1 MSDAAGSG
9 GDALALTLVTMTTG
23 ERYEVDG
30 SAESIEA
37 AIVGASRGSIMQL
50 AWLTEAGTGRSIA
63 INPLHV
69 VALAGSAEPDRDG
82 LGQANAG
89 AAHGRGR
96 VAKAS
101 GRWIARARSA

>member
-1 MSDAAGSG
+1 MSDAAESG
-9 GDALALTLVTMTTG
+9 GAALTLTLVTMTTG
-23 ERYEVDG
+23 ERYEIDG

-69 VALAGSAEPDRDG
+69 VALETAPSQTATG
-82 LGQANAG
+82 
-89 AAHGRGR
+89 
-96 VAKAS
+96 
-101 GRWIARARSA
+101 

>member
-1 MSDAAGSG
+1 MSDAAESG
-9 GDALALTLVTMTTG
+9 GNALALTFVTMTTG
-23 ERYEVDG
+23 ERYEIDG

-69 VALAGSAEPDRDG
+69 VALETAPSQTATG
-82 LGQANAG
+82 
-89 AAHGRGR
+89 
-96 VAKAS
+96 
-101 GRWIARARSA
+101 